1 MHRTNSISIKSFTN
15 GAVQAKLS
23 VWDKEVA
30 KEERR
35 LDEVYNGTCVVCL
48 IVSND

>member
-1 MHRTNSISIKSFTN
+1 MSIKSFTN
-15 GAVQAKLS
+15 GAVQAKPC

-35 LDEVYNGTCVVCL
+35 LDEVYNGACVGCL
-48 IVSND
+48 IASNE